1 MTIIFIVIAQIS
13 RMVVRIRLS
22 FLLSIIQSF
31 MSGLYVEVDCH
42 YH

>member
-1 MTIIFIVIAQIS
+1 MTIIFIVIAQFS

-22 FLLSIIQSF
+22 FLLSITQSF
-31 MSGLYVEVDCH
+31 MRGLYVEEDCH